1 MKKILIISPHFP
13 PSNLAAVHR
22 SRLFAQHLPSFGW
35 VPIILMVH
43 EKYYEEK
50 LDHHLEKLL
59 PPNLRIEKTD
69 AFPIIKPRLIGDI
82 GLRAF
87 FQLYKKAKQLIQS
100 EKIDF
105 VYLPIPSFYC
115 AQLGRR
121 LHHFL

>member
-1 MKKILIISPHFP
+1 MKNILILYPHFP
-13 PSNLAAVHR
+13 PSNLAGVHR
-22 SRLFAQHLPSFGW
+22 PRLFALHLPAFGW
-35 VPIILMVH
+35 NPIIVTVH
-43 EKYYEEK
+43 EKYYEEA
-50 LDHHLEKLL
+50 LDDNLEKLL
-59 PPNLRIEKTD
+59 PPKLRIEKVS
-69 AFPIIKPRLIGDI
+69 AFSTSTFRLIGDI

-87 FQLYKKAKQLIQS
+87 FQLYKKAKQIIQS